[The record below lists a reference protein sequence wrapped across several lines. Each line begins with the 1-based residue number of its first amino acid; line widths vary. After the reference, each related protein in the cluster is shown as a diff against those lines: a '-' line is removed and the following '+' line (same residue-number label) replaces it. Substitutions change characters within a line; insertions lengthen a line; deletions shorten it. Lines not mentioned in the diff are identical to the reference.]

1 MSPKLPYKSDGQ
13 VTKPAVV
20 KKYGNGKIPRD
31 VLAPCGI
38 GNHRLAE
45 PAARATRAMVA
56 AAAADGVSLGASDS
70 YRTYDQQL
78 RGFKNRYSKT
88 PISGRS
94 TKTWNGTKYWLKP
107 NQAMAATPGTS
118 NHGWGIALDLAQ
130 GDGNPKIAKTMWL
143 NWKSL
148 NWLAANGPSFGFWN
162 SVKSEAWHWA
172 YFPGDNMPP
181 AVLQM
186 ERTGKVKTPKATK
199 VAPAPKNAKDRA
211 AFYSGVRF
219 KAELKKGSFGTEVEA
234 AQWAL
239 TKAGFPADI
248 DGDFGGKTTS
258 AVKAFQASESLKA
271 DGKVGKNTWGGL
283 GLPGGNRAPAA
294 KKATA
299 KKATAKKATA
309 KKATA
314 KKATAVA
321 FTAPLSV
328 GSSGAEVEA
337 VQSKLAEFGYAVDKT
352 DKFGARTKKAV
363 THFQKVNGL
372 EENGTVDAALWGL
385 LGL

>member
-1 MSPKLPYKSDGQ
+1 
-13 VTKPAVV
+13 
-20 KKYGNGKIPRD
+20 
-31 VLAPCGI
+31 
-38 GNHRLAE
+38 
-45 PAARATRAMVA
+45 
-56 AAAADGVSLGASDS
+56 
-70 YRTYDQQL
+70 
-78 RGFKNRYSKT
+78 
-88 PISGRS
+88 
-94 TKTWNGTKYWLKP
+94 
-107 NQAMAATPGTS
+107 
-118 NHGWGIALDLAQ
+118 
-130 GDGNPKIAKTMWL
+130 
-143 NWKSL
+143 
-148 NWLAANGPSFGFWN
+148 
-162 SVKSEAWHWA
+162 
-172 YFPGDNMPP
+172 
-181 AVLQM
+181 M

-248 DGDFGGKTTS
+248 DGDFGDKTTS
-258 AVKAFQASESLKA
+258 AVKAFQASESLKV

-283 GLPGGNRAPAA
+283 GLPGGNKAPA
-294 KKATA
+294 A

-328 GSSGAEVEA
+328 GSSGAEVEV
-337 VQSKLAEFGYAVDKT
+337 VQSKLAEFGYSVDKT

-363 THFQKVNGL
+363 THLQKVNGL